1 MIASKRRDENKL
13 KQKGRATGVTMGV
26 FGRMPMTRFPPATRS
41 LPAVALLCL
50 AIAGCGDRGASD
62 AAPPRAAVRVIAAP
76 LAFEHAVTRVEAV
89 GTSRALRSIEL
100 HPAASGE
107 VVAVNFEPG
116 QRVSKGDLLVE
127 LDSRA
132 ERLAVDLARV
142 RLEDAQRLY
151 DRYERTGGSGAVLP
165 TEIDAAATQVE
176 AARIELDRA
185 RVAYDD
191 RFIRAPFDGFVDYTE
206 VDPGDRIN
214 PDSLITILDDR
225 STLLVSFEVPE
236 FMVGELAIGDT
247 VELTPWSKS
256 AALLAGAVVEVGS
269 RIDAA
274 TRTFTA
280 RATVDNR
287 TDALRPGM
295 SFRVSVNVEGREY
308 AVVAET
314 AVQWGAEG
322 AYVWLI
328 QDDIATRRQVRIVQR
343 QQGRALVEGDLR
355 SGDLLVVEGIQRMRD
370 GVAVEFD
377 LVAGVGNRTESGEAL
392 D

>member
-1 MIASKRRDENKL
+1 
-13 KQKGRATGVTMGV
+13 MGD
-26 FGRMPMTRFPPATRS
+26 FGRMPMTRLSPATRR
-41 LPAVALLCL
+41 LPAIALLCL
-50 AIAGCGDRGASD
+50 AIAGCGDRGAGT
-62 AAPPRAAVRVIAAP
+62 AATPRAAVRVIAAP
-76 LAFEHAVTRVEAV
+76 LAFERAVTRVEAV

-107 VVAVNFEPG
+107 VVAVKFEPG
-116 QRVSKGDLLVE
+116 QHVSKGDLLVE

-132 ERLAVDLARV
+132 ERLAVELARV

-151 DRYERTGGSGAVLP
+151 DRYERTGASGAVLP

-247 VELTPWSKS
+247 VELTAWNKS
-256 AALLAGAVVEVGS
+256 AELLAGAVVEVGS

-280 RATVDNR
+280 RATVDNSA
-287 TDALRPGM
+287 DALRPGM
-295 SFRVSVNVEGREY
+295 SFRVSVNVEGREH

-328 QDDIATRRQVRIVQR
+328 QDDIATRKQVRIVQR

-370 GVAVEFD
+370 GVKVEFD
-377 LVAGVGNRTESGEAL
+377 LVAGVGSRAEPGETA

>member
-1 MIASKRRDENKL
+1 MIEVHRNCR
-13 KQKGRATGVTMGV
+13 
-26 FGRMPMTRFPPATRS
+26 
-41 LPAVALLCL
+41 LPGLAVACAALLL
-50 AIAGCGDRGASD
+50 AACGDAEAPAGGA
-62 AAPPRAAVRVIAAP
+62 RQAAVRVIAAP
-76 LAFEHAVTRVEAV
+76 LAFDSARTRVEAV

-116 QRVSKGDLLVE
+116 LRVSKGDLLVE
-127 LDSRA
+127 LDSRN

-142 RLEDAQRLY
+142 RLADARRLF
-151 DRYERTGGSGAVLP
+151 DRYERTGSSGAVLP

-185 RVAYDD
+185 QVALDD

-214 PDSLITILDDR
+214 PETVITILDDR

-236 FMVGELAIGDT
+236 FMVGELEIGDT
-247 VELTPWSKS
+247 VELTAWNRS
-256 AALLAGAVVEVGS
+256 AEALSGEIVEVGS
-269 RIDAA
+269 RIDPAS
-274 TRTFTA
+274 RTFTA
-280 RATVDNR
+280 RATVDNHS
-287 TDALRPGM
+287 DSLRPGM
-295 SFRVSVNVEGREY
+295 SFRVSVEVEGREY

-314 AVQWGAEG
+314 AVQWGADG

-328 QDDIATRRQVRIVQR
+328 QDGVARRTPVRIVQR
-343 QQGRALVEGDLR
+343 QQGRALVEGELAVD
-355 SGDLLVVEGIQRMRD
+355 DLLVVEGLQRMRD
-370 GVAVEFD
+370 GVAVEFG
-377 LVAGVGNRTESGEAL
+377 LAANRGGTARRSEAG

>member
-1 MIASKRRDENKL
+1 
-13 KQKGRATGVTMGV
+13 
-26 FGRMPMTRFPPATRS
+26 MTRLLSVTRS
-41 LPAVALLCL
+41 LSVPALLCL
-50 AIAGCGDRGASD
+50 ALVGCGERGVDED
-62 AAPPRAAVRVIAAP
+62 APRRAAVRVIAAP
-76 LAFEHAVTRVEAV
+76 LAFERTVTRVEAV

-116 QRVSKGDLLVE
+116 QRVAKGDLLVE

-132 ERLAVDLARV
+132 ERLAVELARV

-151 DRYERTGGSGAVLP
+151 DRYQRTGSSGAVLP

-185 RVAYDD
+185 RVAFDD

-225 STLLVSFEVPE
+225 GTLLVSFEVPE
-236 FMVGELAIGDT
+236 FMVGELAIDDT
-247 VELTPWSKS
+247 VELTPWNKS
-256 AALLAGAVVEVGS
+256 AETLVGAIVEVGS

-295 SFRVSVNVEGREY
+295 SFRVSVNVEGREH

-328 QDDIATRRQVRIVQR
+328 ENGIATRRQVRIVQR
-343 QQGRALVEGDLR
+343 QQGRALVEGGLR

-370 GVAVEFD
+370 GVPVEFD
-377 LVAGVGNRTESGEAL
+377 LVAGAGSGAGPGETV